1 MDGLA
6 QVETLL
12 KGQDPEPTQRTSPPE
27 LLDNAFAAPMGDESI
42 LALPDLSELSEIG
55 GFGGEMHNSFQGPTD
70 PGAGQPGPMLF
81 PPPQNAASNNNSQ
94 WDLISLGLEEPLPSP
109 DVIEELYVI
118 PAVLPWNLLVCAN
131 SRYRLGTPCSLK
143 RYIQ

>member
-1 MDGLA
+1 MMDGLA

-27 LLDNAFAAPMGDESI
+27 LLDNAFAAPMGDESM

-81 PPPQNAASNNNSQ
+81 PPPQNTASNNNSQ

-118 PAVLPWNLLVCAN
+118 PAVLLWNLF
-131 SRYRLGTPCSLK
+131 GFF
-143 RYIQ
+143 